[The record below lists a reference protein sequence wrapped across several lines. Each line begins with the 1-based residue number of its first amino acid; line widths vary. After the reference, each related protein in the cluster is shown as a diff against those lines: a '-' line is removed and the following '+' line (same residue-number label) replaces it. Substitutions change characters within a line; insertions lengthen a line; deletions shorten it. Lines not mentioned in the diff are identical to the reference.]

1 MNSQIGEAI
10 VLVVVASMIN
20 ASYCLP
26 MKLNKKWTWENSWFA
41 FSLVGVALVPT
52 VIAMA
57 TVPHLWSIYTAV
69 PGRTLA
75 WMAVCGAGWGVN
87 MVLFGLALDN
97 IGMAIAFAV
106 NLGTSAAAG
115 SLVPLIAQHREKL
128 VTRQGLWIFAGIL
141 IIFLGVALCGWAGK
155 LRDAVTA
162 PSPVESYPAGAARRS
177 YVRGFLYAFSA
188 GFLGCMLNFG
198 LAFGGTIEEAARE
211 RGASLAMMSNAVWL
225 PCLYAGFIPGAV
237 YCFLLMKK
245 NRNVHNLRVS
255 GTWYYWGLAGS
266 MGLLWYGSIIL
277 YSISTI
283 KLGDLGPAIGW
294 PLFLSAIVVS
304 STILGVLIGEWSR
317 AGKQPLRIMALGVG
331 CLVFA
336 IAVLSQAIR

>member
-1 MNSQIGEAI
+1 MNSQVSEALM
-10 VLVVVASMIN
+10 LVVIASMIN

-26 MKLNKKWTWENSWFA
+26 MKLNRKWSWENSWFA
-41 FSLVGVALVPT
+41 FSLVGVAVVPT
-52 VIAMA
+52 IIAMA

-69 PGRTLA
+69 PPRTLA

-115 SLVPLIAQHREKL
+115 SLVPLITQHPEKL
-128 VTRQGLWIFAGIL
+128 VSHQGLWIFAGIL
-141 IIFLGVALCGWAGK
+141 IIFLGVALCGWAGN
-155 LRDAVTA
+155 LRDAGA
-162 PSPVESYPAGAARRS
+162 ENAAGEPQIAGAARRR
-177 YVRGFLYAFSA
+177 YLRGFFYAFSA

-198 LAFGGTIEEAARE
+198 LAFGGGIEEAARQ

-225 PCLYAGFIPGAV
+225 PCLYAGFIPGV
-237 YCFLLMKK
+237 IYCFLLMKK
-245 NRNVHNLRVS
+245 NRNTHNLRAS

-283 KLGDLGPAIGW
+283 KLGDLGTAIGW

-304 STILGVLIGEWSR
+304 STILGVVIGEWSR

-331 CLVFA
+331 CLVLA